1 MQEHVI
7 SVTAAARRFADCV
20 NRVRYQGVSFVLQKN
35 GIPVAR
41 IVPVD
46 SSSGTHLEQLA
57 VALREA
63 RKEALFI
70 EEAAFEEEAVA
81 PPDEKAELPKSSQ
94 PPSPT
99 RRPLLNW

>member
-46 SSSGTHLEQLA
+46 SSSGAQLEQLA

-63 RKEALFI
+63 RKSALFI
-70 EEAAFEEEAVA
+70 EEDAIEEQAAA
-81 PPDEKAELPKSSQ
+81 PPHEPIEPPESPP
-94 PPSPT
+94 PPSPPK
-99 RRPLLNW
+99 RSLLNW

>member
-35 GIPVAR
+35 GVPVAR

-46 SSSGTHLEQLA
+46 SSSGTQLEQLA

-63 RKEALFI
+63 RQEALFI
-70 EEAAFEEEAVA
+70 EEEAFEEEAVA
-81 PPDEKAELPKSSQ
+81 PPEEETEPPKSSQ